1 MVEHSPMTICLPV
14 MSTEALLLYQTVLFW
29 HTECYATE
37 MEQLEPSG
45 VMTTPNDQFA
55 VFITAVLLSGNVMP
69 KFLPARVLLSELM
82 QSRYMKPGAPL
93 LSIIRNADEWL
104 ADANVNVTL
113 LLSPEKNVFNGD
125 TELPFHSSRI

>member
-1 MVEHSPMTICLPV
+1 M
-14 MSTEALLLYQTVLFW
+14 A
-29 HTECYATE
+29 
-37 MEQLEPSG
+37 
-45 VMTTPNDQFA
+45 TPNDQFV
-55 VFITAVLLSGNVMP
+55 VFITAVLLFGNVMP
-69 KFLPARVLLSELM
+69 KFLPARALLSEFM

-125 TELPFHSSRI
+125 TECYPGMPPSVAFIVITNFLSRDLYSI